1 MRSTST
7 SPANTGPVV
16 LTKGR
21 GSAQR
26 VIMVAAWFA
35 LVTGL
40 LEVAVLLFRRY
51 GLGRMLHV
59 SDHFVWMAPVA
70 YLVLFA
76 LPALVLAA
84 LARRWPRRVTL
95 PRAAG
100 AFAFLGALG
109 LIFMFPRLHRIAMLL
124 LAAGAGVQAGRIVA
138 SHEAGFIRLCRSSLV
153 GLASVVLLNAAI
165 VTGHGWL
172 RERSALAGLPAAR
185 DGAPNILFI
194 ILDTV
199 RAEDVGLYGHAPPTT
214 PRLDALAAG
223 GVVFDHAISTAP
235 WTLPA
240 HGAMFTGRYPYEQS
254 SNWETPLDD
263 AYPTLA
269 EVLAERGYVTA
280 GFVSNT
286 FYASREFG
294 LDRGFSHYEDYRIT
308 PGEVIN
314 SSSLGLLLF
323 AGRAGL
329 TTNVFRRLLD
339 NYHFLGRKHADQV
352 TDDLLHWVDGVD
364 RPFFAFINYFD
375 AHWPYVSSAADQR
388 RFHVTEPFEYEPAAY
403 DAAIAGQDAQLG
415 RLLDELDRRGLTD
428 NTLVVITSDH
438 GEHLG
443 EHGRTGHGNGLYMEA
458 IHVPLVLRFPGHIP
472 SGGERIEQWVSTRQ
486 LPATIL
492 ALIGA
497 DDERRIPGRSLAALW
512 DGTPAPTTDP
522 VLSGARR
529 AIRMTED
536 LPIARGDVHSLI
548 EDGMQYIRN
557 GAESEELY
565 DLNRDGEQRTNLL
578 DSASAAPVLQK
589 LRTELEALVPGGA
602 NALAS
607 LTRSPSGNPR

>member
-1 MRSTST
+1 MTTEPSV
-7 SPANTGPVV
+7 P
-16 LTKGR
+16 
-21 GSAQR
+21 AQR
-26 VIMVAAWFA
+26 GGNARRVLLVGAWFA

-40 LEVAVLLFRRY
+40 LEVVVLLVKRY
-51 GLGRMLHV
+51 GFGRMLHV

-70 YLVLFA
+70 YLALFA
-76 LPALVLAA
+76 LPALALAA
-84 LARRWPRRVTL
+84 LAWRWPRHVTL
-95 PRAAG
+95 PRTAG

-109 LIFMFPRLHRIAMLL
+109 LIFMFPRLYRIAMLL
-124 LAAGAGVQAGRIVA
+124 LAAGAGVQASRIVGG
-138 SHEAGFIRLCRSSLV
+138 HEAGFIRLCRSSLM
-153 GLASVVLLNAAI
+153 GLVAVVMLNAAI

-172 RERSALAGLPAAR
+172 RERNALAGLPAVRA
-185 DGAPNILFI
+185 GAPNILLI

-199 RAEDVGLYGHAPPTT
+199 RAEDVGLYGYARPTT

-254 SNWETPLDD
+254 SNWETPLDES
-263 AYPTLA
+263 YPTLA
-269 EVLAERGYVTA
+269 EVLAERGYMTA

-294 LDRGFSHYEDYRIT
+294 LDRGFAHYEDYRIT
-308 PGEVIN
+308 PGEVLN

-339 NYHFLGRKHADQV
+339 NYHFLGRKRADQV
-352 TDDLLHWVDGVD
+352 TDDMLRWVDGVD
-364 RPFFAFINYFD
+364 RPFFAFVNYFD

-388 RFHVTEPFEYEPAAY
+388 RFNVTEPFEYEPAAY
-403 DAAIAGQDAQLG
+403 DAAIAGQDVQLG
-415 RLLDELDRRGLTD
+415 RLIDELDRRGLTN
-428 NTLVVITSDH
+428 NTLVIITSDH
-438 GEHLG
+438 GEYLG
-443 EHGRTGHGNGLYMEA
+443 EHGRTGHGNGLYMETM
-458 IHVPLVLRFPGHIP
+458 HVPLVLRFPGHTP
-472 SGGERIEQWVSTRQ
+472 AGARIARWVSTRQ

-497 DDERRIPGRSLAALW
+497 DDERRIPGQSLAALW
-512 DGTPAPTTDP
+512 DGTPTPITDP

-548 EDGMQYIRN
+548 EDGIQYIRN
-557 GAESEELY
+557 GIESEELY
-565 DLNRDGEQRTNLL
+565 DLNRDGEQRTNLV
-578 DSASAAPVLQK
+578 DSASAAPLLQR
-589 LRTELEALVPGGA
+589 LRAELGALVPESG
-602 NALAS
+602 NATAS
-607 LTRSPSGNPR
+607 MKRMPSGNPR